1 MRQYHSSFT
10 DEGFPL
16 QIRTY
21 LILTL
26 MILALSVM
34 PLVATHA
41 QTTTFD
47 ICVRDFNDANQNGQW
62 DDGEQPFAGIGVMLR
77 QNDTI
82 IGALTTS
89 PDEDCFRSLAPGSY
103 QLSLQGGATLYQVT
117 TAEQIEVTLV
127 DQAITVDIGAIVPPA
142 VTPSAIEPGNEVC
155 IVVYQDAGQVG
166 VREEGEN
173 PVSGVDVN
181 LLASDVIIQTLVTT
195 AEGPKCFS
203 GLPAGE
209 FRIIVP
215 PSPNHLLTT
224 RNDAA
229 VSFLDTGNRITANF
243 GAQMIDPLADGLTR
257 SNVEETEGELTLD
270 QNTRL
275 LFSIAGA
282 AVAMLFMVGVGAI
295 VTGMMRRK

>member
-1 MRQYHSSFT
+1 M
-10 DEGFPL
+10 
-16 QIRTY
+16 
-21 LILTL
+21 
-26 MILALSVM
+26 
-34 PLVATHA
+34 
-41 QTTTFD
+41 
-47 ICVRDFNDANQNGQW
+47 
-62 DDGEQPFAGIGVMLR
+62 
-77 QNDTI
+77 
-82 IGALTTS
+82 
-89 PDEDCFRSLAPGSY
+89 
-103 QLSLQGGATLYQVT
+103 T
-117 TAEQIEVTLV
+117 TAEQIDVTLV
-127 DQAITVDIGAIVPPA
+127 DQAVTIDIGAIVPSA
-142 VTPSAIEPGNEVC
+142 TTPSVIEPGNEVC

-173 PVSGVDVN
+173 SMSGVDVN
-181 LLASDVIIQTLVTT
+181 LLTSDVIIQTLVTT

-203 GLPAGE
+203 GLTAGE

-257 SNVEETEGELTLD
+257 SSVEETEGELTFD

-295 VTGMMRRK
+295 VTGMLRRK